1 MYYLTSL
8 YIQLYKNKLRVNQ
21 FEGSLSK
28 MTERLTKKTSFNI
41 EVKLLKEL
49 KRQAFET
56 DKTQTELI
64 HTYIE
69 EGLKR
74 DRKQTTLY
82 D

>member
-1 MYYLTSL
+1 
-8 YIQLYKNKLRVNQ
+8 
-21 FEGSLSK
+21 

-41 EVKLLKEL
+41 EVKLLREL

-74 DRKQTTLY
+74 DRNQTTLF